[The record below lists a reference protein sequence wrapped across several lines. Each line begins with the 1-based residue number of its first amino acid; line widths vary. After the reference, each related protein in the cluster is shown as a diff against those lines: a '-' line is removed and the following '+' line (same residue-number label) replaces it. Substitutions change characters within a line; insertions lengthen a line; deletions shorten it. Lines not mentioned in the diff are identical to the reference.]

1 MLSLTQP
8 GNFVYFL
15 TYALAGL
22 VPPFSSFFL
31 VLLEHCGL
39 QLQHLSPHSIMLVV
53 IFTHFREIFVGVR
66 PLVRLFWWFHVL
78 RPVNRRPSRL
88 GGYYFQHRTKGSS
101 KYLAALG
108 LVRWERWREDRVL
121 VQAVTHE
128 QLTLSTAAPTAPC
141 VNWERDLGLEPAYN
155 AVLGRI
161 RILDESRLT
170 SMMVLHDYV
179 WARHKKCETCW
190 AMLSPHLYRLASAPS
205 GPGSQLRKSALSSRC
220 LTLLAPRCQSWKM
233 SSPAG

>member
-1 MLSLTQP
+1 
-8 GNFVYFL
+8 V
-15 TYALAGL
+15 
-22 VPPFSSFFL
+22 
-31 VLLEHCGL
+31 
-39 QLQHLSPHSIMLVV
+39 
-53 IFTHFREIFVGVR
+53 
-66 PLVRLFWWFHVL
+66 W
-78 RPVNRRPSRL
+78 
-88 GGYYFQHRTKGSS
+88 
-101 KYLAALG
+101 
-108 LVRWERWREDRVL
+108 

-190 AMLSPHLYRLASAPS
+190 AMSSPHLYRLASAPS
-205 GPGSQLRKSALSSRC
+205 GPGSQLRNSALSSRC
-220 LTLLAPRCQSWKM
+220 LTLMAPRCQSWKM